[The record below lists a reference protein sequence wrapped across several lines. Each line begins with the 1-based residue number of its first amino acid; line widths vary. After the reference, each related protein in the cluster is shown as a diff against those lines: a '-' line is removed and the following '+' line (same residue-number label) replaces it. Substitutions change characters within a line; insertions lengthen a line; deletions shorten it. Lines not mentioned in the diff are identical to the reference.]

1 MDNKEVE
8 KKKNVSI
15 IDFLYITS
23 MVMFFIAI
31 LALRS
36 PILYKDFNQN
46 NQFNDVWFIAI
57 TLYAFGS
64 LLCYFIGIFKRKKY
78 ASMEDGIYAINHY
91 YGLFNFLLILPLDF
105 GLLFMIGTNTL
116 FPANYI
122 SVILYGVI
130 SLFFLISFILRST
143 LLKRIETIG
152 LRSFDMNSF
161 IYFSYA
167 TLMLLLNVL
176 DVDMTTHWVIILVGL
191 NFIITHFTVYYPVKA
206 MVFALDKRKYNPV
219 TTVYKF
225 VMRLVKKKIF
235 FFIGLIFTIFI
246 GFFYW
251 IGGLYAIKDSLF
263 NIFFIIALFYFSL
276 AIVRFITFLWNKK
289 ISGLEDSIRFKGQCK
304 ITIFN
309 SISILILTILLG
321 GLLFYIFNDS
331 LSKESQNWFIF
342 IQTIFLALR
351 MIFLFMDV
359 KKANQSKNPYNIAK
373 AEGGVIST
381 SVMLFSIVLSLNLYF
396 GFNYIHKIVS
406 LVLVFIILSSG
417 IAVSAHTFILGILGL
432 KGKIKEREDIEN
444 GD

>member
-143 LLKRIETIG
+143 LRKRIETIG

-235 FFIGLIFTIFI
+235 FFIGLIFTILI

-396 GFNYIHKIVS
+396 GFNGLYN
-406 LVLVFIILSSG
+406 
-417 IAVSAHTFILGILGL
+417 TFIRSNSYFFGLG
-432 KGKIKEREDIEN
+432 
-444 GD
+444 

>member
-91 YGLFNFLLILPLDF
+91 YGLFNFLLILPLDL

-143 LLKRIETIG
+143 LLKRIETVG

-225 VMRLVKKKIF
+225 VMRLVRKKIF
-235 FFIGLIFTIFI
+235 FFIGLIFTILI

>member
-143 LLKRIETIG
+143 LRKRIETIG

-235 FFIGLIFTIFI
+235 FFIGLIFTILI

-432 KGKIKEREDIEN
+432 KGKIKEREVIEN

>member
-130 SLFFLISFILRST
+130 SLFFLVSLILRST
-143 LLKRIETIG
+143 LRKRIETIG

-225 VMRLVKKKIF
+225 VMRLVRKKIF
-235 FFIGLIFTIFI
+235 FFIGLIFTILI

-331 LSKESQNWFIF
+331 LSKERQNWFIF

>member
-225 VMRLVKKKIF
+225 VMRLVRKKIF
-235 FFIGLIFTIFI
+235 FFIGLIFTILI

-289 ISGLEDSIRFKGQCK
+289 ISGLEDSIRLKGQCK

>member
-143 LLKRIETIG
+143 LRKRIETIG

-225 VMRLVKKKIF
+225 VMRLVRKKIF
-235 FFIGLIFTIFI
+235 FFIGLIFTILI

-331 LSKESQNWFIF
+331 LSKDSQNWFIF

-359 KKANQSKNPYNIAK
+359 KKANQSKNPYNIAQ

>member
-130 SLFFLISFILRST
+130 SLFFLISLILRST

-206 MVFALDKRKYNPV
+206 MVFAFDKRKYNPV

-235 FFIGLIFTIFI
+235 FFIGLIFTILI